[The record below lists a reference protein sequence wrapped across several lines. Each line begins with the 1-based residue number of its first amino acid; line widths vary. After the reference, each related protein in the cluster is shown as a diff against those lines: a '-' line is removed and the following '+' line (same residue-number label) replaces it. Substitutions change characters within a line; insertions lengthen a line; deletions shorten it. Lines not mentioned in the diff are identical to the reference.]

1 MSDATNQANPY
12 LRSKVLTASPEE
24 LRLMLYDGAIKFCR
38 QAGDAIGKG
47 DWETM
52 HNALIRGQKIVLE
65 FNTSLKHELAPELC
79 DKMAALYNYIYRRLV
94 DANLERDVAAVNESI
109 GLLEY
114 ERESWLMVMKKIKD
128 GAPDAAAPT
137 PAEAPNPVGRIG
149 YDQQAPAPESPPRSL
164 SVQG

>member
-1 MSDATNQANPY
+1 MSDASPNPANPY

-38 QAGDAIGKG
+38 QAVDAIGKG
-47 DWETM
+47 DWESM
-52 HNALIRGQKIVLE
+52 HNALIRAQKIVLE
-65 FNTSLKHELAPELC
+65 FNTSLDHEQAPELC

-94 DANLERDVAAVNESI
+94 DANLERDAAAANESI

-114 ERESWLMVMKKIKD
+114 ERESWLMLIKKLKGEHAD
-128 GAPDAAAPT
+128 GEPA

-149 YDQQAPAPESPPRSL
+149 YDEQPPDAAPRGL